1 MCSRACITRQAGLR
15 SQRRNTAPLPLI
27 GNYEP
32 SPESRKMKTLRILA
46 INAIALFCVQAFAQE
61 ASTPAQ
67 SSQDAAALSVGGSIA
82 PQTEM
87 GAPTG
92 KSREQ
97 V

>member
-1 MCSRACITRQAGLR
+1 
-15 SQRRNTAPLPLI
+15 
-27 GNYEP
+27 
-32 SPESRKMKTLRILA
+32 MKTLRILA

-97 V
+97 VYRELVQAQTDGEAAAMRDVFKGGR